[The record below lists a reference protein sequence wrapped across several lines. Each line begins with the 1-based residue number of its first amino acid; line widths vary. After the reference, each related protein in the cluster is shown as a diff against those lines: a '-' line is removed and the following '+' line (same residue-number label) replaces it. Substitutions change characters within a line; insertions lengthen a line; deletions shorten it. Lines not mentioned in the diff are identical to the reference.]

1 MASTTPTHSMP
12 STRGKVTPSARPRRV
27 CSSDRLRPNASTLM
41 RTHPDSGSGSGSW
54 RICRFST
61 RPGALSTTALML
73 DAIQNLWQFSLEVAD
88 RVADRIFACSA
99 DDGSLAA
106 IRRRKQWP
114 TMYYRCG
121 NRNAGQ
127 DQTGT
132 DGERQVITAGQR
144 RIEACTSNEQIPDS
158 QLSKS
163 LPAPPGQARRQPE
176 RWCSLGPTRAHRPP
190 LNYPT

>member
-1 MASTTPTHSMP
+1 
-12 STRGKVTPSARPRRV
+12 
-27 CSSDRLRPNASTLM
+27 
-41 RTHPDSGSGSGSW
+41 
-54 RICRFST
+54 
-61 RPGALSTTALML
+61 ML

-114 TMYYRCG
+114 TTYYRCG

-144 RIEACTSNEQIPDS
+144 RIDACTITEQLLAPGGRNRC
-158 QLSKS
+158 QHGQAKGAANLS
-163 LPAPPGQARRQPE
+163 AGAHQARREPSVL
-176 RWCSLGPTRAHRPP
+176 R
-190 LNYPT
+190 

>member
-27 CSSDRLRPNASTLM
+27 CSSDRLRPKASTLM

-61 RPGALSTTALML
+61 GPGALSITALML
-73 DAIQNLWQFSLEVAD
+73 DAIQHLWQFSLEVAD

-114 TMYYRCG
+114 TTYYRRG

-132 DGERQVITAGQR
+132 DAERQVITARQR
-144 RIEACTSNEQIPDS
+144 RIEACASHEQLLTPCCRN
-158 QLSKS
+158 
-163 LPAPPGQARRQPE
+163 RRQ
-176 RWCSLGPTRAHRPP
+176 HRQA
-190 LNYPT
+190 